1 VPNVFTQHEP
11 YICSLIDALNKSKLK
26 ETEFASKTGFHQNE
40 RLGDMWQRGAK
51 NYSNRPSEIKPTEII
66 IFIVGGATFEE
77 AKAVAEL
84 NKKGYN
90 IVLGGTNI
98 INSKL

>member
-1 VPNVFTQHEP
+1 MFHRP
-11 YICSLIDALNKSKLK
+11 
-26 ETEFASKTGFHQNE
+26 TEV
-40 RLGDMWQRGAK
+40 
-51 NYSNRPSEIKPTEII
+51 KPTEII

-90 IVLGGTNI
+90 IILGGTNV

>member
-1 VPNVFTQHEP
+1 M
-11 YICSLIDALNKSKLK
+11 SK
-26 ETEFASKTGFHQNE
+26 NI
-40 RLGDMWQRGAK
+40 
-51 NYSNRPSEIKPTEII
+51 YRPAEIKPTEII

-84 NKKGYN
+84 NRKGYN

-98 INSKL
+98 INCKL

>member
-1 VPNVFTQHEP
+1 
-11 YICSLIDALNKSKLK
+11 
-26 ETEFASKTGFHQNE
+26 
-40 RLGDMWQRGAK
+40 M
-51 NYSNRPSEIKPTEII
+51 KPTEII
-66 IFIVGGATFEE
+66 IFIVGGATYEE

-84 NKKGYN
+84 NRKGLGYN